1 MPVGCAITSA
11 KWCIFLAACPSLCWE
26 GPARVGCDRTPK
38 KPGLGVRVRVHNPGL
53 GQVHLVARNMDGYSI
68 YIHHSYTILLCT
80 VGAPQMYTCAINQ
93 QCCCHLG
100 VLAWP
105 SSSFLHCTEAGL
117 HYIYIQLLVLCVS
130 LTVNNV
136 MRHSKTK
143 RTQCQAPVYQCL
155 ALRSLCAHI
164 RHLCQEWWY
173 IISAVMC
180 SCEGAVQ
187 L

>member
-1 MPVGCAITSA
+1 MAVITSA

-38 KPGLGVRVRVHNPGL
+38 KPGLGVRVRVHNLGL
-53 GQVHLVARNMDGYSI
+53 GQVHLVARNMNGYSI
-68 YIHHSYTILLCT
+68 YTIHTPYIFALWVLPRCI
-80 VGAPQMYTCAINQ
+80 YICAINQ

-105 SSSFLHCTEAGL
+105 CSSFLYSTEAGV

-143 RTQCQAPVYQCL
+143 RTQCQAPVYRCL
-155 ALRSLCAHI
+155 ALCSLCLRI
-164 RHLCQEWWY
+164 LQVPCTVFSLCSY
-173 IISAVMC
+173 
-180 SCEGAVQ
+180 
-187 L
+187 